1 METLREKAFHKYH
14 CTVFQ
19 WIHEMSNSCIDVLKG
34 NYDAELFGEPQ
45 TCCRAQNTQGNKPST
60 LLSNRHDSMGRKEN
74 YDHKAE

>member
-34 NYDAELFGEPQ
+34 NYDAELFGGKN
-45 TCCRAQNTQGNKPST
+45 AGNLCHYLDNFTKVPAGY
-60 LLSNRHDSMGRKEN
+60 DSSPLN
-74 YDHKAE
+74 A

>member
-34 NYDAELFGEPQ
+34 NYDADLFGGKN
-45 TCCRAQNTQGNKPST
+45 AGNLCHYLDNFTKVPAGY
-60 LLSNRHDSMGRKEN
+60 DSSPLN
-74 YDHKAE
+74 A